1 MQIAAFGE
9 QMLGLAA
16 ASPGP
21 PESKEKKPL
30 KLAVPAWRPEN
41 INEKE
46 EQLWTPNGSPQG
58 VHESPR
64 I

>member
-1 MQIAAFGE
+1 MRIAAFGE

-30 KLAVPAWRPEN
+30 KLAVPAWRPKN